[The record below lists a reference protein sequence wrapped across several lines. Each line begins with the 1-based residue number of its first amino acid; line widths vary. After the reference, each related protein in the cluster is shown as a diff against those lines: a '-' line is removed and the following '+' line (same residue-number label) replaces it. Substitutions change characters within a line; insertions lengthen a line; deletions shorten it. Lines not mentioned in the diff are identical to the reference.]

1 MALFFSGSTVQLGFS
16 FQLPV
21 VDHPVADRSD
31 PFEFIIIDVVDA
43 QADNAYH
50 LPFLQRQAPEAV
62 VPIPD
67 HLEDGGDFHGQLI
80 AVPDEGRGV
89 NIKELEGLVL
99 SLAAHAGFRG
109 KDCNR

>member
-1 MALFFSGSTVQLGFS
+1 
-16 FQLPV
+16 V

-43 QADNAYH
+43 QADNAHH

-67 HLEDGGDFHGQLI
+67 HLEDGGDFPGQLV
-80 AVPDEGRGV
+80 AVPDEGRVV

-99 SLAAHAGFRG
+99 SLAAHAGFPG